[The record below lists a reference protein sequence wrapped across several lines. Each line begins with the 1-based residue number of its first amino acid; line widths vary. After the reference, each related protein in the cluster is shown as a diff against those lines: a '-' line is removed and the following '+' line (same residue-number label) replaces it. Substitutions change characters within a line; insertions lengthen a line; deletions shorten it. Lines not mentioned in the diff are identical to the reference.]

1 MEGAVEMIAEIG
13 HFALMLALVVAL
25 VQSILPLAGAARGN
39 QGWMATAA
47 PSAIVQFIC
56 IGTSFGCLIYSFAVS
71 DFTVMNVAQNSNSL
85 QPMIYKIASTWGN
98 HEGSMVLWV
107 LILALFGSMVALFGG
122 NLPPT
127 LKARTLSV
135 QSMIAFAFLLFI
147 LMTSNPFE
155 RLSPP
160 PVDGRDLNP
169 LLQDI
174 GLALHPPM
182 LYFGY
187 VGFSMAFSFAIAALI
202 EGKVDAA
209 WARWVRPWTLLAW
222 VFLTAGILLGSWWAY
237 YELGWGGWWY
247 WDPVENASF
256 MPWLVGTALLHSA
269 VVVEKRDS
277 LKTWTILLAILTFS
291 LSLIGTFL
299 VRSGVLTSVHAFAT
313 DPERGIFILVLLI
326 IAIGGSLLLYA
337 WRAPQLKGGGLFAPI
352 SREGGLILNN
362 LLLTTAAATVFIG
375 TLYPLMLDA
384 ITGDKISVGPPFFNA
399 TFVPL
404 MIPLIIALGV
414 GPLLSWKRG
423 DLPGALQR
431 LKFAL
436 AASLVVMVVTAY
448 LTWGRSTF
456 GAIGL
461 GLAGWLATGVLI
473 EFGSRIGIGRAHWQD
488 VIRRAVGL
496 PRSAWGMMLAHFG
509 FAVLVA
515 GATGA
520 SIWQDEAIKSI
531 STGETISIAG
541 YDFTLRNVDD
551 IRGPNYVAQ
560 RGVFTVKHEG
570 KILSTLAPE
579 RRRYL
584 VQGTET
590 TESAIFSNGISDLYA
605 VLGQPDGEG
614 RWIAK
619 VYYKPLVPWL
629 WLGGMVMVL
638 GGLVSLTDRRLRV
651 GAPARRPAASVSA
664 PAPAE

>member
-1 MEGAVEMIAEIG
+1 MIAEIG
-13 HFALMLALVVAL
+13 HFALALALAVAL
-25 VQSILPLAGAARGN
+25 VQSIVPLIGAARRDY
-39 QGWMATAA
+39 GWMAVATPAA
-47 PSAIVQFIC
+47 AVQFLC
-56 IGTSFGCLIYSFAVS
+56 VGVSFGCLLYSFAVS
-71 DFTVMNVAQNSNSL
+71 DFSVINVAQNSNSL
-85 QPMIYKIASTWGN
+85 QPMIYKISSTWGN

-107 LILALFGSMVALFGG
+107 LILALFGGMVALFGG

-147 LMTSNPFE
+147 LFTSNPFE
-155 RLSPP
+155 RLDPAP
-160 PVDGRDLNP
+160 IDGRDLNP

-174 GLALHPPM
+174 GLVMHPPM
-182 LYFGY
+182 LYVGY
-187 VGFSMAFSFAIAALI
+187 VGFSISFSFAIAALI

-222 VFLTAGILLGSWWAY
+222 IFLTAGILLGSWWAY

-269 VVVEKRDS
+269 IVVEKRDA

-313 DPERGIFILVLLI
+313 DPERGVFILILLI

-352 SREGGLILNN
+352 SREGSLILNN

-375 TLYPLMLDA
+375 TLYPLLLDA

-399 TFVPL
+399 TFIPL
-404 MIPLIIALGV
+404 MIPLIIALGF
-414 GPLLSWKRG
+414 GPMMSWKRG
-423 DLPGALQR
+423 DLSGVVQR

-436 AASLVVMVVTAY
+436 VVSMVVTAVAAY
-448 LTWGRSTF
+448 VTWGRSVF

-461 GLAGWLATGVLI
+461 GLAGWLAASVCI
-473 EFGSRIGIGRAHWQD
+473 EFGSRIGIGRASAGD
-488 VIRRAVGL
+488 VFRRAAGL
-496 PRSAWGMMLAHFG
+496 PRAAWGMTVAHFG
-509 FAVLVA
+509 FAILVA

-520 SIWQDEAIKSI
+520 SIWQDEAIESI
-531 STGETISIAG
+531 RVGDSISIAG
-541 YDFTLRNVDD
+541 YEFTLRNVDD
-551 IRGPNYVAQ
+551 VRGANYVAQ
-560 RGVFTVKHEG
+560 RGVFTVRHEG
-570 KILSTLAPE
+570 KILATLAPE

-590 TESAIFSNGISDLYA
+590 TESAIYSNGISDLYA
-605 VLGQPDGEG
+605 VLGQPDGAG

-619 VYYKPLVPWL
+619 VYFKPLVPWL
-629 WLGGMVMVL
+629 WLGGAITVL
-638 GGLVSLTDRRLRV
+638 GGIISLTDRRLRV
-651 GAPARRPAASVSA
+651 GAPTRKREGVPSGA

>member
-1 MEGAVEMIAEIG
+1 MIAEIG
-13 HFALMLALVVAL
+13 HFALVLALIVAL
-25 VQSILPLAGAARGN
+25 VQSILPLIGAARGN
-39 QGWMATAA
+39 HGWMATAT
-47 PSAIVQFIC
+47 PSALVQFLC
-56 IGTSFGCLIYSFAVS
+56 TGTAFGCLLYSFAVS

-85 QPMIYKIASTWGN
+85 QPMIYKISSTWGN

-107 LILALFGSMVALFGG
+107 LILTLFGGMVALFGN

-147 LMTSNPFE
+147 LFTSNPFE
-155 RLSPP
+155 RISPP
-160 PVDGRDLNP
+160 PIDGRDLNP

-174 GLALHPPM
+174 GLAMHPPM

-222 VFLTAGILLGSWWAY
+222 IFLTAGILLGSWWAY

-269 VVVEKRDS
+269 VVVEKRDA

-313 DPERGIFILVLLI
+313 DPERGVFILVLLI

-352 SREGGLILNN
+352 SREGSLILNN

-436 AASLVVMVVTAY
+436 AVAMVSTAVAAY
-448 LTWGRSTF
+448 FTWGRSVF

-461 GLAGWLATGVLI
+461 GLAGWLAAGVCI
-473 EFGSRIGIGRAHWQD
+473 EFGSRIGIGRTSAQD
-488 VIRRAVGL
+488 VIRRAIGL
-496 PRSAWGMMLAHFG
+496 PRSAWGMTIAHLG

-520 SIWQDEAIKSI
+520 SIWQDEAIRSI
-531 STGETISIAG
+531 RVGETISIAG

-551 IRGPNYVAQ
+551 VRGPNYVAQ
-560 RGVFTVKHEG
+560 RGVFTVRQDGE
-570 KILSTLAPE
+570 ILTTLAPE

-590 TESAIFSNGISDLYA
+590 TESAIYSDGISDLYA
-605 VLGQPDGEG
+605 VLGQPDGAG
-614 RWIAK
+614 KWIAK
-619 VYYKPLVPWL
+619 VYFKPLVPWL
-629 WLGGMVMVL
+629 WLGGMITVL
-638 GGLVSLTDRRLRV
+638 GGFVSLTDRRLRV
-651 GAPARRPAASVSA
+651 GAPSRRPAEPAGA

>member
-1 MEGAVEMIAEIG
+1 MIAEIG

-25 VQSILPLAGAARGN
+25 VQSVLPLAGAARGN
-39 QGWMATAA
+39 QNWMAIAA
-47 PSAIVQFIC
+47 PSAMVQFLC
-56 IGTSFGCLIYSFAVS
+56 TGTAFGCLLYSFSVS
-71 DFTVMNVAQNSNSL
+71 DFTVVNVAQNSNSL

-107 LILALFGSMVALFGG
+107 LILALFGGMVALFGG

-127 LKARTLSV
+127 LKARALSV
-135 QSMIAFAFLLFI
+135 QAMIAFAFLLFI

-155 RLSPP
+155 RLDPP

-174 GLALHPPM
+174 GLAMHPPM

-222 VFLTAGILLGSWWAY
+222 IFLTAGILLGSWWAY

-269 VVVEKRDS
+269 IVVEKRDA

-313 DPERGIFILVLLI
+313 DPERGVFILVLLV

-352 SREGGLILNN
+352 SREGSLILNN

-375 TLYPLMLDA
+375 TLYPLLLDA

-404 MIPLIIALGV
+404 MIPLIIALGF
-414 GPLLSWKRG
+414 GPMLSWKRA
-423 DLPGALQR
+423 DLKGAVQR

-436 AASLVVMVVTAY
+436 IVAMVVTAVAAY
-448 LTWGRSTF
+448 IAWGRSIF
-456 GAIGL
+456 GSIGL
-461 GLAGWLATGVLI
+461 GLSGWLAASVLL
-473 EFGSRIGIGRAHWQD
+473 EFGSRIGIGRVSFGD
-488 VIRRAVGL
+488 VLRRATGL
-496 PRSAWGMMLAHFG
+496 PRAAWGMMLAHFG
-509 FAVLVA
+509 FAILAA

-520 SIWQDEAIKSI
+520 SVWQDEAIQSI
-531 STGETISIAG
+531 RAGDSISIAG
-541 YDFTLRNVDD
+541 YEFTLRNVDNV
-551 IRGPNYVAQ
+551 RGPNYVAQ
-560 RGVFTVKHEG
+560 RGVFTVKEDG
-570 KILSTLAPE
+570 RVVATLAPE

-590 TESAIFSNGISDLYA
+590 TESAIVSNFYSDLYV
-605 VLGQPDGEG
+605 VLGEPDGAG

-619 VYYKPLVPWL
+619 VYFKPLVPWI
-629 WLGGMVMVL
+629 WFGGTIMVL
-638 GGLVSLTDRRLRV
+638 GGIVSLTDRRLRV
-651 GAPARRPAASVSA
+651 GAPSRRQAPTPAGT